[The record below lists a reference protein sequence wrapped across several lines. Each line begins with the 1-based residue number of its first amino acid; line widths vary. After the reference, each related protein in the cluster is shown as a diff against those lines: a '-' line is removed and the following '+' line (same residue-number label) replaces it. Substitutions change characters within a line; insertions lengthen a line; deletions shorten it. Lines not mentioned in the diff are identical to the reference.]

1 MSILRAFVDSRV
13 NEHPPRPSS
22 QSSFAANLAAS
33 LGVRAARGRDAEALV
48 HICLGWNGAPAHQNP
63 DLLLE
68 LWNQTLSDDDSS
80 VYLAYHKDAQVE
92 VSEGGEG
99 GEVSEVVVGFVHV
112 TYQARPARLGWRATL
127 EELHTVVTPD
137 SSEAVARALIA
148 AVVHECRRRGDV
160 IALYLLTQPDLEPHY
175 SESMYAEL
183 GFVPRGR
190 DVLIWQGQLLE

>member
-1 MSILRAFVDSRV
+1 MSILRTFIDSRV
-13 NEHPPRPSS
+13 NEQPPGPSS
-22 QSSFAANLAAS
+22 RPHFAANLEAS

-48 HICLGWNGAPAHQNP
+48 QMCLGWNGAPAHQNP
-63 DLLLE
+63 ELLLE
-68 LWNQTLSDDDSS
+68 LWNQTLTDDDSS
-80 VYLAYHKDAQVE
+80 VYLAYQGKLAQE
-92 VSEGGEG
+92 S
-99 GEVSEVVVGFVHV
+99 VVGFVHV

-137 SSEAVARALIA
+137 SREAVARALLA
-148 AVVHECRRRGDV
+148 AVVSECRRRGDV

>member
-1 MSILRAFVDSRV
+1 V
-13 NEHPPRPSS
+13 
-22 QSSFAANLAAS
+22 
-33 LGVRAARGRDAEALV
+33 
-48 HICLGWNGAPAHQNP
+48 CLSWQGAPAHHNP
-63 DLLLE
+63 TLLLE

-80 VYLAYHKDAQVE
+80 VYLAYQKEAQNE
-92 VSEGGEG
+92 VG
-99 GEVSEVVVGFVHV
+99 EVVVGFVHV

-127 EELHTVVTPD
+127 EELHTTG
-137 SSEAVARALIA
+137 SEPEEIARALLA
-148 AVVHECRRRGDV
+148 AVVGECRRRCDV